1 MRLVLAS
8 VCALSL
14 CAPGPTFPSPHPVGL
29 ASRAA
34 PASRPVASAAPVA
47 GAVALDVGDIIV
59 PIAIDLSVWIG
70 TRIMAII
77 DELVAHIDEDYR
89 RARGHGDSA
98 QPLIA
103 PDPTLVDP
111 ATAAAPVP
119 VSPSTEYTP

>member
-1 MRLVLAS
+1 
-8 VCALSL
+8 
-14 CAPGPTFPSPHPVGL
+14 
-29 ASRAA
+29 
-34 PASRPVASAAPVA
+34 
-47 GAVALDVGDIIV
+47 
-59 PIAIDLSVWIG
+59 
-70 TRIMAII
+70 MAII

-89 RARGHGDSA
+89 RARGHGDAA